1 VAHSRKLGAALGEH
15 SDIGEVT
22 DGPLGGSCLLPL
34 CRGLWGDGLLWAA
47 CAGARSS
54 ASLDTRSGGA
64 PRVTTGA
71 WEAWSLRDAGRGGQV
86 ARVAVFTPRCC
97 CDKGSCHRNPPPG
110 GVLSRDDRPC
120 PVALVSRLSQEP
132 G

>member
-1 VAHSRKLGAALGEH
+1 VAHPRKLGAALGEH

-71 WEAWSLRDAGRGGQV
+71 WEAWSLRDAGRGSQV

-97 CDKGSCHRNPPPG
+97 CDKGSCRRNMPWR
-110 GVLSRDDRPC
+110 GVLCSADRWAW
-120 PVALVSRLSQEP
+120 VMLVPRLSQEP